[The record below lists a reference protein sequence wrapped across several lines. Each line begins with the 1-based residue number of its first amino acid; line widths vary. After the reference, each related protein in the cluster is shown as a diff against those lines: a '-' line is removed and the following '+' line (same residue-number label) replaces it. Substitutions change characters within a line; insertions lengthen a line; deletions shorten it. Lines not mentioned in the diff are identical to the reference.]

1 MIKFNINVEDVQK
14 GYVLS
19 SPSNMCP
26 AVTVIKVVFPILI
39 LSYPT
44 VTVTVPYSTLSQ
56 LHVPGGNRHQ
66 GSHQPYL

>member
-44 VTVTVPYSTLSQ
+44 VTVPYSTLSQ
-56 LHVPGGNRHQ
+56 
-66 GSHQPYL
+66 